1 MNLSFSSRQSRCLIF
16 PAQGRAGIAVIRIS
30 GPACLDIYRQLCPS
44 RALPPPRQAT
54 VRTLYDPSAPPT
66 ANVLDP
72 SALILYFAG
81 PRTVTGDDVLELH
94 VHGGQATV
102 KAVLAAIPRCA
113 SPSAIVRYAEPGEF
127 TRRAFLNDRLD
138 LTQVAVRG
146 SSGALGRTYEE
157 WRATLLAARAELE
170 ALIDFS
176 EDQHFDESPAE
187 LLRNVSGL
195 VVEILEGIR
204 RHEAAGAP
212 SELLRSGIRIAL
224 LGPPNVG
231 KSSLMNLVIGREAS
245 IVSGEA
251 GTTRDIVE
259 ASLDIRGFLCLFAD
273 TAGFRGE
280 ASLES
285 GGSVGAVEREG
296 IRRAKQKALDSHI
309 VVVLAAVEPTPD
321 GHAIVYDAETVELA
335 AQAQAAILVVNKRDA
350 VDAAT
355 FSSLLESF
363 HAEIGRATPA
373 LRDVPTLAISC
384 REAQDATSRGT
395 RSSSSSSSNGG
406 VDTFIDTLAGL
417 FGDMTS
423 LPVEMQD
430 MLGVTARQRQLLD
443 QCGAWLDEYMAI
455 AEAGNQQD
463 PDVVLAAE
471 HLRYAAECLAKITGR
486 GEGGDVEEV
495 LGVIFE
501 KFCVGK

>member
-16 PAQGRAGIAVIRIS
+16 PANAHHRPAGAASRPDSDPVFTAVASRQQLHLQQHLQLELRHNKLCGARLVS
-30 GPACLDIYRQLCPS
+30 PSPSFSPEPPLHCIYRQLCPS

-138 LTQVAVRG
+138 LTQVESLGDTLAADTEQQRLAAVRG

-373 LRDVPTLAISC
+373 LRD
-384 REAQDATSRGT
+384 
-395 RSSSSSSSNGG
+395 
-406 VDTFIDTLAGL
+406 
-417 FGDMTS
+417 
-423 LPVEMQD
+423 
-430 MLGVTARQRQLLD
+430 RQLLD